1 MTAKKDSVISRFPIL
16 HKIEIVLG
24 LFLFVFGFFFFK
36 TEFRAPMR

>member
-24 LFLFVFGFFFFK
+24 LFLFSSIAETVSLK
-36 TEFRAPMR
+36 